1 MKKKLFYFISL
12 FIILLTFFFM
22 FKAYK
27 VIDSKVMGKSYNPNY
42 TIIIDAGHGGEDGG
56 AVGKDG
62 TLEKD
67 INLSISK
74 KLQQFLLNSGFNVEM
89 IRDSDIS
96 IYDEGLT
103 HIKEKK
109 VSDLKNRLNIV
120 NQNENNLLISIHQNK
135 FPENK
140 YNGAQV
146 FYSQN
151 NPKSKELAENIKKS
165 ITGFLQP
172 NNTRE
177 IKPATKD
184 IYLLHN
190 CKNVA
195 VLIECGFLSN
205 ESELQKLNNEDYQS
219 KIAFSIY
226 CGFME
231 YLKD

>member
-27 VIDSKVMGKSYNPNY
+27 VIDSKVMGKSYSPNY

-74 KLQQFLLNSGFNVEM
+74 KLQQFLLNSGFNVKM

-195 VLIECGFLSN
+195 VLVECGFLSN

>member
-74 KLQQFLLNSGFNVEM
+74 KLQQFLLNSGFNVKM

-151 NPKSKELAENIKKS
+151 SPKSKELAENIKKS

>member
-27 VIDSKVMGKSYNPNY
+27 VIDSQVMGKSYNPNY

-62 TLEKD
+62 TFEKD

-74 KLQQFLLNSGFNVEM
+74 KLQQFLLNSGFNVKM

-177 IKPATKD
+177 IKSATKD

-195 VLIECGFLSN
+195 VLVECGFLSN

>member
-74 KLQQFLLNSGFNVEM
+74 KLQQFLLNSGFNVKM

-177 IKPATKD
+177 IKSATKD

-195 VLIECGFLSN
+195 VLVECGFLSN

>member
-74 KLQQFLLNSGFNVEM
+74 KLQQFLLNSGFNVKM

-151 NPKSKELAENIKKS
+151 SPKSKELAENIKKS

-177 IKPATKD
+177 IKSATKD

-195 VLIECGFLSN
+195 VLVECGFLSN